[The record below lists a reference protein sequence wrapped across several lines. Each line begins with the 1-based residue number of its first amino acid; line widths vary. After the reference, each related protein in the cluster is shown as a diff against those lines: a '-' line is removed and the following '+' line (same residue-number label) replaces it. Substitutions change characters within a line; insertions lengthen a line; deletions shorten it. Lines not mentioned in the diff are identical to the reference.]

1 MELQQ
6 NIRGSWVQT
15 ERKAHEQWAT
25 LIGTAPRAAQLLHL
39 LVANMDNKGALVV
52 SQGTLSQLSGLSLST
67 VKRALTTLKDD
78 NWIDVIRIG
87 SERGGVSAYVVNRR
101 VAWADKRE
109 NQRFAIFD
117 ARILVGEAEQD
128 RLTIENIEHNDP
140 LKQIPIMNEHEIQLP
155 NGEGKEPPT
164 QPSLDHLTPDLPF
177 INS

>member
-1 MELQQ
+1 MDLQP

-15 ERKAHEQWAT
+15 ERRAHEQWAT
-25 LIGTAPRAAQLLHL
+25 LISTAPRAAQLLHL
-39 LVANMDNKGALVV
+39 IVANMDKKGALVV
-52 SQGTLSQLSGLSLST
+52 SQGTLAQLSGLSLST

-78 NWIDVIRIG
+78 HWIDVVRIG

-128 RLTIENIEHNDP
+128 KLTIENKEP
-140 LKQIPIMNEHEIQLP
+140 LKQIPMMEENEIQLP
-155 NGEGKEPPT
+155 HGSGEQPPT